1 VYTTAV
7 VTSGEKQADVEHRKK
22 DHVQKKH
29 NMDEE
34 GAAMLSLLFFIS
46 L

>member
-7 VTSGEKQADVEHRKK
+7 VTSGEKQADVEHRK